1 MHTSYLDWHWP
12 MPPLLPAG
20 SSRTKDA
27 WVFAVWPVS
36 HRFSLQVAEGKTDG
50 PAAKG
55 GITGEALGSLG
66 AQIGEVAKSLR
77 NP

>member
-1 MHTSYLDWHWP
+1 M
-12 MPPLLPAG
+12 
-20 SSRTKDA
+20 
-27 WVFAVWPVS
+27 FAVWPVS

-55 GITGEALGSLG
+55 DITGEALGSLG
-66 AQIGEVAKSLR
+66 AKIGEIAKSLR